1 MKTYIAQWPDG
12 TITIVDAEDKTDL
25 FWKLDTEADPIKAK
39 IFEVPYGD
47 GGIHITTNLTT
58 NKKGEPT
65 IEFNSGEYGEELKR
79 AKWPKGTTLK
89 AMQQFVPE
97 TTEELTKQ
105 LCPQLGLTY
114 K

>member
-25 FWKLDTEADPIKAK
+25 FWKLDVESDPIAAK
-39 IFEVPYGD
+39 IFEAPYGD
-47 GGIHITTNLTT
+47 GGIHITTHLTT
-58 NKKGEPT
+58 NKKGETT

-79 AKWPKGTTLK
+79 SKWPKGTTLK
-89 AMQQFVPE
+89 AMQQLVPE
-97 TTEELTKQ
+97 TTGELTKK
-105 LCPQLGLTY
+105 LCPQLGITY